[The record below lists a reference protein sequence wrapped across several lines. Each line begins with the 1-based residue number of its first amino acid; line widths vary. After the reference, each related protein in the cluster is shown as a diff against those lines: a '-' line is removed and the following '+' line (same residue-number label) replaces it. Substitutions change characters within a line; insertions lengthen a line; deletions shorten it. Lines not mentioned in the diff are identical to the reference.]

1 MVGQFW
7 PGNILTNSWKMINE
21 ALKSWERSVFGNR
34 DPSQPMEVALSLDFF
49 NERTNKNLRRDTA
62 IRINNKLQ

>member
-34 DPSQPMEVALSLDFF
+34 DPSQPMEVALSLDF
-49 NERTNKNLRRDTA
+49 
-62 IRINNKLQ
+62 